1 MKKKLLAMLLS
12 AAMVLSLAACG
23 GGDDN
28 SSTGDNSTGGSSN
41 VSSDD
46 NSSAPADDNSSAPAD
61 DSQAEAPADI
71 DYGSGVITIWVAE
84 AAVETTQ
91 TLADQFFSEHPEMA
105 GYTVDIQPTGEG
117 DAAGNMITDV
127 EGGADIYGFAQDQL
141 GRLVMAGALTPIT
154 GNYASAIE
162 SQNAAG
168 AVAGAKM
175 GDQVYA
181 FPMTADNGYFLYYDS
196 SVVTDPSS
204 LDKILEDCAAAGK
217 NFYMEINSGWYQTAF
232 FFGTGCELTYDS
244 DDTGTLTACNIS
256 YATDNGVKALKAM
269 IQLASN
275 GTFVN
280 GSSLS
285 SATNVGAIIDGT
297 WDSGAAKDLFG
308 ENYACTK
315 LPKFTVDGQDYQMGG
330 FCGFKLLGVK
340 PQTEQGKML
349 VCLALAQYLTDEAA
363 QIARFEA
370 LGWGPC
376 NIAAQGNSAVQEDVA
391 LSALAAQFA
400 FMIPQGQYPDGYWT
414 DATALGDDVIAGT
427 YNGMSDEDL
436 MSVLQNFEALEK
448 GYAAQ

>member
-28 SSTGDNSTGGSSN
+28 NDSGNNTNTPAQSGNEGGDTNTPDTDTPANDDQGS
-41 VSSDD
+41 
-46 NSSAPADDNSSAPAD
+46 
-61 DSQAEAPADI
+61 APADI

-84 AAVETTQ
+84 AAVEVTQ
-91 TLADQFFSEHPEMA
+91 QLADDFFAAHPEMA

-117 DAAGNMITDV
+117 DAAGNMIADV

-154 GNYASAIE
+154 GDYAGFVE
-162 SQNAAG
+162 NQNAAG

-204 LDKILEDCAAAGK
+204 LDQIVADCAAAGK

-232 FFGTGCELTYDS
+232 FFGAGCELTYDS
-244 DDTGTLTACNIS
+244 DNSGALTACNIS
-256 YATDNGVKALKAM
+256 YATENGVKALKAI

-275 GTFVN
+275 SAFVN
-280 GSSLS
+280 GSSLNT
-285 SATNVGAIIDGT
+285 ATNVGAIIDGT
-297 WDSGAAKDLFG
+297 WDSGMAKDLFG

-315 LPKFTVDGQDYQMGG
+315 LPSFTVDGESFQMGG

-349 VCLALAQYLTDEAA
+349 VCLELAKYLTDADA
-363 QIARFEA
+363 QLARFSA

-376 NIAAQGNSAVQEDVA
+376 NLTAQGDSAVQEDVA

-400 FMIPQGQYPDGYWT
+400 YMIPQGQYPDAYWQ
-414 DATALGDDVIAGT
+414 DATSLGDDIIAGT
-427 YNGMSDEDL
+427 YNGMSDDEL
-436 MSVLQNFEALEK
+436 MGVLQQFEEMEK
-448 GYAAQ
+448 SYAAQ